1 MSSYNKNKITIEIYA
16 GMRDL
21 NQFAKNT
28 ICFLE
33 NIDSG

>member
-1 MSSYNKNKITIEIYA
+1 MSCNKNEIMIEIYA

-28 ICFLE
+28 FYFLE
-33 NIDSG
+33 NGD